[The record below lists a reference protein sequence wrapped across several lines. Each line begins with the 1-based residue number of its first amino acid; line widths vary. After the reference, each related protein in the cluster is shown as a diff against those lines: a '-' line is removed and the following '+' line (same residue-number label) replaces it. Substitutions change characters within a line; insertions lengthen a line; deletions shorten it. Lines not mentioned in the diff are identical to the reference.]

1 MAPRNIETPH
11 SRYSEI
17 ATDWTFVDGS
27 LPPGTPPYSAPRRRS
42 IGWLIPTLLLVILA
56 AGWCAFWFYAAE
68 QARDLIAGWIEREQ
82 RAGRAYTCADQ
93 NLAGFPFRI
102 EFRCTKAV
110 AELSTVKPP
119 VQLSASKVTAAV
131 QVYQPTLLLAEID
144 GPVSIADL
152 GLAAENDRELVARA
166 DELAWNA
173 ACSAARFLRRRQD
186 DRGPKR

>member
-1 MAPRNIETPH
+1 MDHYRPAP
-11 SRYSEI
+11 
-17 ATDWTFVDGS
+17 
-27 LPPGTPPYSAPRRRS
+27 PPYSAPRRRIDRLADPEHCS
-42 IGWLIPTLLLVILA
+42 GHSGGRLVRVLVL
-56 AGWCAFWFYAAE
+56 AAE

-119 VQLSASKVTAAV
+119 VQLSTSKVTAAV

-173 ACSAARFLRRRQD
+173 A
-186 DRGPKR
+186 